1 MDLYRHSI
9 DENRSANL
17 LIVSSTTKDKNY
29 DSRRNTYGG
38 RKIIEIL
45 LTVQSIYTKGT
56 LPVLASEDSELLLF
70 LDSQLFFLNRKVI
83 LFKLKSYKLYFPV
96 QKTSTFVYRSQAKVF
111 KGKTLHYKVSI
122 EPL

>member
-1 MDLYRHSI
+1 MDLHRHSI
-9 DENRSANL
+9 DKNRSANL

-70 LDSQLFFLNRKVI
+70 LDSQLFFSQ
-83 LFKLKSYKLYFPV
+83 LKSYIV
-96 QKTSTFVYRSQAKVF
+96 
-111 KGKTLHYKVSI
+111 
-122 EPL
+122 

>member
-1 MDLYRHSI
+1 MDLHRHSI

-70 LDSQLFFLNRKVI
+70 LDSQLFFLN
-83 LFKLKSYKLYFPV
+83 
-96 QKTSTFVYRSQAKVF
+96 
-111 KGKTLHYKVSI
+111 
-122 EPL
+122 

>member
-1 MDLYRHSI
+1 MDLHRHSI
-9 DENRSANL
+9 DKNRSANL

-70 LDSQLFFLNRKVI
+70 LDSQLFFLN
-83 LFKLKSYKLYFPV
+83 
-96 QKTSTFVYRSQAKVF
+96 
-111 KGKTLHYKVSI
+111 
-122 EPL
+122 